1 VRRRVLSLCFL
12 LIVYRSPAA
21 ADELRLTNGDRLTG
35 QVDSLAGGTLT
46 FTTAYG
52 NVGVPWADV
61 IALTVDQ
68 PVLVTIGTNPPV
80 QGTIA
85 AAGDGQARLE
95 PGGTMPLA
103 QITALSRPQP
113 AVLMDG
119 GANAGYN
126 TTSGNTDVNSLRLDG
141 DVVVRAAANR
151 YTANAGLIRAKDSGI
166 ETARTWTAALKYDR
180 FVTPRLFLNASTNLT
195 NDPFRDL
202 DLRTAL
208 GAGVGYQVLDNG
220 RVILRANAGLGYVKE
235 NFASQGDDSYAAA
248 HESASLSASLIPGQV
263 EFFHLHDAYVGVT
276 GNDNVFVKMQNGV
289 RLTLIGGFVMTL
301 RHDLD
306 YDLSPAIARDQADRA
321 VALTLGYRF

>member
-1 VRRRVLSLCFL
+1 MYRRVLSLCFL

-35 QVDSLAGGTLT
+35 QVVSLAGGTLT

-52 NVGVPWADV
+52 NVGVPWADI

-85 AAGDGQARLE
+85 AAGDGQATLE

-113 AVLMDG
+113 AVVVDG

-126 TTSGNTDVNSLRLDG
+126 TTSGNTDVNSLRVDG
-141 DVVVRAAANR
+141 DVVARTAANR
-151 YTANAGLIRAKDSGI
+151 YTANAALIRAKDSGI
-166 ETARTWTAALKYDR
+166 ETARTWTTAFKYDR
-180 FVTPRLFLNASTNLT
+180 FVTPRLFLNASSSLT

-220 RVILRANAGLGYVKE
+220 RVTLRADAGLGYVEE
-235 NFASQGDDSYAAA
+235 NFASQEDDSYAAA
-248 HESASLSASLIPGQV
+248 RESASLSVSLRPGRA

-276 GNDNVFVKMQNGV
+276 GKDNVFVKMQNGV
-289 RLTLIGGFVMTL
+289 RFTLVAGFVMTL

-306 YDLSPAIARDQADRA
+306 YDLSPAIERDEADRA
-321 VALTLGYRF
+321 FSLTLGYRF